1 MNKITTKYD
10 YLLVDCYVDTISR
23 KYIKRN
29 HVDYMKLMSRIMTRF
44 PFDKIEL

>member
-1 MNKITTKYD
+1 MNKITTKFD

>member
-1 MNKITTKYD
+1 MNRITTKYD

-44 PFDKIEL
+44 PYDKIEL

>member
-1 MNKITTKYD
+1 MNRITTKYD

-29 HVDYMKLMSRIMTRF
+29 HVDYKKLMSRIMIRF

>member
-1 MNKITTKYD
+1 MNRITTKYD